1 MLDEGHEA
9 DYTQARQA
17 MVRDQLARRG
27 IRDAEVLRVMGDVPR
42 ELFVPES
49 MRDAAYEDRALP
61 VGEDQTISQP
71 YIVAYMTEKLEV
83 RPGLRVLEVG
93 TGTGYQAAI
102 LARLGADVFSVER
115 IGSLLGSA
123 RRRLESMGL
132 ARIRLCCADGS
143 LGWPRH
149 APFDRIIVTAGAPE
163 VPPALIDQ
171 LSEGGRLVV
180 PVGRSDAQTLV
191 RVEKRAGRTTETVLL
206 ACRFVRLVGQQGWE
220 PPDGYD

>member
-1 MLDEGHEA
+1 MLDEGHDA
-9 DYTQARQA
+9 DYAQARQA

-27 IRDAEVLRVMGDVPR
+27 IRDPEVLRVMGDVPR

-49 MRDAAYEDRALP
+49 VRDAAYEDRALP

-93 TGTGYQAAI
+93 TGTGYQAAV

-115 IGSLLGSA
+115 LASLLASA
-123 RRRLESMGL
+123 RQRLEALGL
-132 ARIRLCCADGS
+132 ECIRLCCADGS

-149 APFDRIIVTAGAPE
+149 AP
-163 VPPALIDQ
+163 
-171 LSEGGRLVV
+171 
-180 PVGRSDAQTLV
+180 
-191 RVEKRAGRTTETVLL
+191 
-206 ACRFVRLVGQQGWE
+206 
-220 PPDGYD
+220 

>member
-9 DYTQARQA
+9 DYVQARQA

-27 IRDAEVLRVMGDVPR
+27 IRDPHVLRVMGEVPR

-61 VGEDQTISQP
+61 VGEEQTISQP
-71 YIVAYMTEKLEV
+71 YIVAFMTERLDV

-115 IGSLLGSA
+115 IESLLAAA
-123 RRRLESMGL
+123 RQRLETLGL
-132 ARIRLCCADGS
+132 ECIRLCCADGS
-143 LGWPRH
+143 LGWPLH
-149 APFDRIIVTAGAPE
+149 APYDRIIVTAGAPE

-171 LSEGGRLVV
+171 VAEGGRLVV
-180 PVGRSDAQTLV
+180 PVGGSDAQTLV
-191 RVEKRAGRTTETVLL
+191 CVEKHAGRTTETVLL
-206 ACRFVRLVGQQGWE
+206 ACRFVKLVGRQGWE
-220 PPDGYD
+220 PLDGYD